1 MKGKLPQDEAVELHE
16 DDEWKVTQVLE
27 DTTYNNPHAIVEIV
41 IRAHGYTDGSF
52 LTANEIKAIV
62 RVMKLRMDMRQ
73 YRRHGCCPPVLAL
86 SYVATMSGNDT
97 EYRSARILQAYHDG
111 RQLVIQYSERFDL
124 SNAQRAAVSLE
135 KFLRY
140 YFCEPVKTAA
150 LTDKKDEELWK
161 VLQSWSAIKKRYHM
175 DPKKDS
181 EYEKGDK
188 NENDGV
194 DSETKHRSFRHWFN
208 KLLIFV

>member
-1 MKGKLPQDEAVELHE
+1 
-16 DDEWKVTQVLE
+16 
-27 DTTYNNPHAIVEIV
+27 
-41 IRAHGYTDGSF
+41 
-52 LTANEIKAIV
+52 
-62 RVMKLRMDMRQ
+62 
-73 YRRHGCCPPVLAL
+73 
-86 SYVATMSGNDT
+86 MSGNDT